1 MTKAQQQ
8 QERQDAIDKLRQ
20 WYRPGDTVYTILE
33 HVSRSGL
40 SRQIRVV
47 IPYTL
52 DDGQIDHLHSNHLVA
67 KALGWRQAK
76 RGDGIVVGGAG
87 MDAGYHLAYTL
98 SRVLFPDGFGC
109 IGSGC
114 PSNDHHNG
122 DRDYTPH
129 REDAPHWHSN
139 GGYALRHRWI

>member
-1 MTKAQQQ
+1 MTNAQR

-20 WYRPGDTVYTILE
+20 WYKPGDTVYTILE
-33 HVSRSGL
+33 HVSRSGM

-47 IPYTL
+47 IPYTR
-52 DDGQIDHLHSNHLVA
+52 DDGQIDHLHPNYLVA

-76 RGDGIVVGGAG
+76 RGDGVIVGGAG

-98 SRVLFPDGFGC
+98 SHILYPDGFGC
-109 IGSGC
+109 IGDRC
-114 PSNDHHNG
+114 PSTDHRNG

-129 REDAPHWHSN
+129 GAIEHWHRDGVS
-139 GGYALRHRWI
+139 ALRHRWI